1 VSEDAGSVISVRIYN
16 QQYDVRSED
25 PEFVRELAAELD
37 QKMNE
42 VSQQTPTV
50 DTLKVAILAALNI
63 IGEHQSTRH
72 QLEHLRDEVAERS
85 KRMLEKIQKHSSS
98 ESPDGSV

>member
-1 VSEDAGSVISVRIYN
+1 VSGNAGSVISVRIYN

-25 PEFVRELAAELD
+25 PEFVRELAALLD

-50 DTLKVAILAALNI
+50 DSLKVAILAALNI
-63 IGEHQSTRH
+63 IGEHRSTQH
-72 QLEHLRDEVAERS
+72 QLEHLREEVAERS
-85 KRMLEKIQKHSSS
+85 KRMLEKIPKHAM
-98 ESPDGSV
+98 ESPDRSL

>member
-1 VSEDAGSVISVRIYN
+1 VSGNAGSVISVRIYN

-25 PEFVRELAAELD
+25 PEFVRELAAVLD

-50 DTLKVAILAALNI
+50 DSLKVAILAALNI
-63 IGEHQSTRH
+63 IGEQRSTRH
-72 QLEHLRDEVAERS
+72 QLEHLREEVAERS
-85 KRMLEKIQKHSSS
+85 KRMLEKIQKHST
-98 ESPDGSV
+98 ESPDGSL